1 MRLLIAEDDQV
12 LGDGLTQVLR
22 GAGYVVD
29 WARDGVDADAA
40 LTQLEYDAV
49 ILDLG
54 LPRMDG
60 LEVLRRL
67 RARGMNIPVM
77 ILTARDSVADK
88 VSGLD
93 VGADDY
99 LVKPFDVAELEA
111 RVRALVRRGKGGA
124 GAVIELGDVR
134 FDTAGKRVFVGEAPV
149 DLTAR
154 EYGVFEILALN
165 AGRVVNKEQ
174 IVARLCDQ
182 GEEVNAGAI
191 EVYVHRLRKKLEHGT
206 VTIRTI
212 RGLGYLLEAPA
223 RGA

>member
-29 WARDGVDADAA
+29 WARDGADADAA
-40 LTQLEYDAV
+40 LTQFEYDAV

-54 LPRMDG
+54 LPRLDG

-67 RARGMNIPVM
+67 RGRGLHIPVL

-88 VSGLD
+88 VAGLD

-99 LVKPFDVAELEA
+99 MVKPFDIAELEA
-111 RVRALVRRGKGGA
+111 RVRALVRRGKGSA
-124 GAVIELGDVR
+124 GAVLEFGNVR
-134 FDTAGKRVFVGEAPV
+134 YDSAAKRVFVDEAPV

-154 EYGVFEILALN
+154 ELGVFEVLALH
-165 AGRVVNKEQ
+165 AGSVVNKDQ
-174 IVARLCDQ
+174 IVTRLCEA

-191 EVYVHRLRKKLEHGT
+191 EVYVHRLRKKLEQGT

-223 RGA
+223 REP